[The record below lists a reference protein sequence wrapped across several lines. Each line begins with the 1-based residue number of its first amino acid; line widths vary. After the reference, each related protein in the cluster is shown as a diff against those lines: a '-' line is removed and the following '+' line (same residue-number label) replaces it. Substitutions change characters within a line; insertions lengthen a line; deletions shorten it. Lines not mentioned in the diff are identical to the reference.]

1 MGYSVSL
8 LEAPGH
14 EATVVGHTP
23 EFDHDRKLWYCDLQ
37 VDAGSSYFPF
47 VKLALARYQP
57 DSITGQHLSKVVFP
71 DFAQLVAERTAAL
84 TKIGRSGVRVSLRGP
99 AGYTYIADVLASDE
113 DERMNLSRFVVAQ
126 VERLPANATT
136 DLAWSAAGDE
146 VRLELAAQP
155 STTDVRFSGTLPLP
169 TRADGEQLRV
179 ALARVRDL
187 RIRRDGERRRDRPAG
202 AGRHVLHHQAREVPA
217 RVRGVPRTLNIIHS
231 S

>member
-23 EFDHDRKLWYCDLQ
+23 EFDQDRKLWYCDLQ

-57 DSITGQHLSKVVFP
+57 HSITGQHLSKVVFP

-84 TKIGRSGVRVSLRGP
+84 TKIGRSAVRVSLRGP

-126 VERLPANATT
+126 MERLPANATT

-146 VRLELAAQP
+146 VRLELAALP

-169 TRADGEQLRV
+169 ARADGEQLRV
-179 ALARVRDL
+179 ALREYEIFESDATR
-187 RIRRDGERRRDRPAG
+187 ERRRDRPAG
-202 AGRHVLHHQAREVPA
+202 AGRHSFITKPVKYRLVYAEY
-217 RVRGVPRTLNIIHS
+217 LEL
-231 S
+231 